1 VEVNVR
7 LVMCVVVDDMGDRHR
22 NDAKK
27 YELQALGVLYI
38 PEIWL
43 IHTRYVL
50 LLWKKVIKQVWPSS
64 EVDIQIC

>member
-1 VEVNVR
+1 
-7 LVMCVVVDDMGDRHR
+7 MCVVVDDIAYRHR

-27 YELQALGVLYI
+27 YELQALGVLYC
-38 PEIWL
+38 PVNGL

-50 LLWKKVIKQVWPSS
+50 LLWKKVIKTAWPSS